1 MTKKQ
6 ILNTRIACLSK
17 GPVIKAMTLADNILP
32 IFMCFLG
39 KEKIEFKV
47 TSISLLL
54 QNQV

>member
-17 GPVIKAMTLADNILP
+17 APEIKTMTLADNILP

-47 TSISLLL
+47 TSI
-54 QNQV
+54 N